1 MVGMKR
7 ILGLALIGVSVTLAA
22 ISSSFG
28 QDNRISIRGSNLE
41 IPRFVTLKTNR
52 VNMRTGP
59 GKNYPI
65 QWEYQRRSLPVKVV
79 GEFDVWRQV
88 TDHDG
93 ITGWMHVSTL
103 SLRRVVM
110 ILDTTAKIHAEN
122 DAASKTRA
130 VAEKGV
136 LAELDYCEPEWCRL
150 EADGIVGWVQ
160 RKSLWGILDTENYG
174 QP

>member
-1 MVGMKR
+1 MKQVLQY
-7 ILGLALIGVSVTLAA
+7 ILIGLSGMFVAMGSSVA
-22 ISSSFG
+22 

-65 QWEYQRRSLPVKVV
+65 QWQYQRRSLPVKVV
-79 GEFDVWRQV
+79 GEFDVWRKV

-122 DAASKTRA
+122 DSASKTRA

-150 EADGIVGWVQ
+150 EAEGIVGWVQ
-160 RKSLWGILDTENYG
+160 RKSLWGILEAENYG

>member
-1 MVGMKR
+1 MKQVLQY
-7 ILGLALIGVSVTLAA
+7 ILIGLSGMFVAMGSSVA
-22 ISSSFG
+22 

-59 GKNYPI
+59 GINYPI
-65 QWEYQRRSLPVKVV
+65 QWQYQRRSLPVKVV
-79 GEFDVWRQV
+79 GEFDVWRKV

-103 SLRRVVM
+103 SLKRVVM

-122 DAASKTRA
+122 DSASKTRA

-150 EADGIVGWVQ
+150 EAEGIVGWVQ
-160 RKSLWGILDTENYG
+160 RKSLWGILEAENYG

>member
-1 MVGMKR
+1 MKQVLQY
-7 ILGLALIGVSVTLAA
+7 ILIGLSGMFVAMGSSVA
-22 ISSSFG
+22 

-65 QWEYQRRSLPVKVV
+65 QWQYQRRSLPVKVV
-79 GEFDVWRQV
+79 GEFDVWRKV

-103 SLRRVVM
+103 SLKRVVM

-122 DAASKTRA
+122 DSASKTRA

-150 EADGIVGWVQ
+150 EAEGIVGWVQ
-160 RKSLWGILDTENYG
+160 RKSLWGILEAENYG